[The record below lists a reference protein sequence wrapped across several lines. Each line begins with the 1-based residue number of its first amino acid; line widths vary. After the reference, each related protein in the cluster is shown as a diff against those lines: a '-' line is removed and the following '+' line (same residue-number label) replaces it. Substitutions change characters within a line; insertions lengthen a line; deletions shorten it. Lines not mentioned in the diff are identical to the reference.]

1 MLIQSIIKEHNYMK
15 VETRDLKVHI
25 SNSELKNLV
34 KFIQHNMKYN
44 MDDKTMTDLAYGYID
59 RLARLERIESGN
71 CDVLLDRRLEF
82 EL

>member
-1 MLIQSIIKEHNYMK
+1 MK